1 MVIVTNQDFNENN
14 AYEKYFNTFPSLK
27 LSAFQK
33 WAIKAIVDGDHSLIT
48 AHTGSGKTLPAEFA
62 IQYFVEKNK
71 KVIYTTPI
79 KALSNTKLADL
90 RKKYPHI
97 SFGVI
102 TGDITENPDAD
113 VLIMTTEILPAT
125 ILAKKAN
132 AVHMSTGSEKKVP
145 LAFEMDF
152 EHELAAVIFDEV
164 HYINDPERGSV
175 WEQAIMLLPPH
186 VQLLMLSATIDKAEI
201 FAKWVETEKQNQ
213 AKKANIGLKNMYLS
227 STHHRVVPLTHH
239 MWLSAGDRAIKELQK
254 KDFPWTHLIQKPV
267 VIKEPN
273 NPFQEKNYRLIMKGA
288 DYFKDKK
295 TNSISHQRALNNLIE
310 YLKHNNGL
318 PAICFVFSR
327 KQVEQLANQIER
339 PLFNEDESIIQA
351 TIGRDSENILRKKL
365 PTYKEYVDLPEYKN
379 MVRWMEKGVA
389 IHHAGVLPVLRE
401 MVEILFAAG
410 KIKLLIATET
420 LAVGVNFSTKSVIFT
435 NLYKFDGTT
444 RRPLYSHE
452 YTQMAGRAGRRGIDK
467 VGKIWI
473 CANMLQHALRP
484 SEMNQMITGPPP
496 SLQSHFKISFPLA
509 ISSYANKNSE
519 DCDLNHFVLGSM
531 LQSSMESISN
541 EYKKNANKL
550 SVTIAKAQEM
560 LDWCKTDKDI
570 ILNYIDLR
578 ENVETS
584 KKKQKRRLLTQ
595 LESMCNEYPSLKDDI
610 VKYDD
615 IKKLQQNKEKQIHS
629 ADDAERYTKDLADR
643 TISVLKRTN
652 FIQNSEIT
660 KKASIALRLHEVHP
674 LAMANVV
681 EKYQYFKDLEANEIA
696 AVLSCFTS
704 LSISQDDRYQNPY
717 TNHKKINEVSQYL
730 NEQLYYFEK
739 LETTHMLDT
748 GSQYDIHYEM
758 QTPVL
763 EWCNVEKEIDARGIL
778 QSVYD
783 AGVSTGEFVKAIL
796 KINNTALEL
805 SRACEEL
812 CEYDMQKKLEM
823 IPKLTLK
830 SIVTP
835 ESLYI

>member
-1 MVIVTNQDFNENN
+1 MVIITNSDFGENDTY
-14 AYEKYFNTFPSLK
+14 AEHFNRFPSLH

-33 WAIKAIVDGDHSLIT
+33 WAIKAMVDGDHSLIT

-132 AVHMSTGSEKKVP
+132 HIKKEADNSSDNIVP

-152 EHELAAVIFDEV
+152 DNELAVVIFDEV
-164 HYINDPERGSV
+164 HYINDPDRGSV

-186 VQLLMLSATIDKAEI
+186 VQLLMLSATIDKAAL

-213 AKKANIGLKNMYLS
+213 AKSADIALKKMYLS
-227 STHHRVVPLTHH
+227 STNHRVVPLTHY
-239 MWLSAGDRAIKELQK
+239 MWLSAGDRAIKELHK
-254 KDFPWTHLIQKPV
+254 KDFEWTSFIQKPI

-273 NPFQEKNYRLIMKGA
+273 TPFQESNYRLVMKGA
-288 DYFKDKK
+288 DYFKDRK
-295 TNSISHQRALNNLIE
+295 THSISNQRALNNLIE
-310 YLKHNNGL
+310 YLKHNKGL

-351 TIGRDSENILRKKL
+351 TISRDSEQILRKKL
-365 PTYKEYVDLPEYKN
+365 PAYKEYINLPEYKN
-379 MVRWMEKGVA
+379 MIRWMEKGVA

-410 KIKLLIATET
+410 KIKLIIATET

-435 NLYKFDGTT
+435 NLYKFDGVT
-444 RRPLYSHE
+444 RRPLHSHE
-452 YTQMAGRAGRRGIDK
+452 YTQMAGRAGRRGIDT
-467 VGKIWI
+467 VGKVWI

-484 SEMNQMITGPPP
+484 TEMNQVITGPPQ

-509 ISSYANKNSE
+509 ISAYSE
-519 DCDLNHFVLGSM
+519 NLDQFVLGSM
-531 LQSSMESISN
+531 LESNMKSISDT
-541 EYKKNANKL
+541 YKTDANTL
-550 SVTIAKAQEM
+550 SKSIEKAEEM
-560 LDWCKTDKDI
+560 LTWCKTSKDVI
-570 ILNYIDLR
+570 DSYLDLR
-578 ENVETS
+578 CQVETS
-584 KKKQKRRLLTQ
+584 KKKQKRRLLNE
-595 LESMCNEYPSLKDDI
+595 LESLRNEHVSLEEDI
-610 VKYDD
+610 AKYDE
-615 IKKLQQNKEKQIHS
+615 IAALKQNKEKQLNS
-629 ADDAERYTKDLADR
+629 ASKAEAYTQNLAHR
-643 TISVLKRTN
+643 TIDVLKHSK
-652 FIQNSEIT
+652 FICNNGIT
-660 KKASIALRLHEVHP
+660 SKASIALRLHEVHP
-674 LAMANVV
+674 LAMANTV
-681 EKYQYFKDLEANEIA
+681 EKYQYFKDLEAKEIA

-704 LSISQDDRYQNPY
+704 LSISQDDRYQKPY
-717 TNHKKINEVSQYL
+717 THNDKINNVSLYL
-730 NEQLYYFEK
+730 TEQVYLFEK

-748 GSQYDIHYEM
+748 GSQFDIHYEM

-763 EWCNVEKEIDARGIL
+763 EWCDVALETDARGIL

-812 CEYDMQKKLEM
+812 KEYDLQKKLEI